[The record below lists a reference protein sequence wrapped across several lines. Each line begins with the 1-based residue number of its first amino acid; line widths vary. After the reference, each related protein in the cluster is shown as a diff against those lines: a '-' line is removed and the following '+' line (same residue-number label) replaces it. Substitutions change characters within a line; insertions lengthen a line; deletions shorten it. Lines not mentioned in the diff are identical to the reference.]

1 MRNKRFLFS
10 YLILLISIL
19 IPLTS
24 SLGEESLAEYPAQK
38 IGVQFSFCQPCAD
51 ATYVSISSII
61 TPSSLEIINEN
72 MTSIGSGEFCY
83 NYTTTEKGTYDFKGK
98 SDGCSNTFAVRV
110 PSTTTGE
117 VLTPAKATAYSII
130 LILSILIFAGILYF
144 GLAMPDGN
152 KRDEMSGYILA
163 VSNLKY
169 LKYFLLCLSYVFL
182 VWISYFSWM
191 MVYSFLDFE
200 FLSNIFRFIF
210 TALAIT
216 TLPLF
221 ILFTYLTIANLI
233 RDSKIADSL
242 MRGLRIR

>member
-1 MRNKRFLFS
+1 MGNKLF
-10 YLILLISIL
+10 LILLFSL
-19 IPLTS
+19 LLSLSLVS
-24 SLGEESLAEYPAQK
+24 SEEYDSHKLNTD
-38 IGVQFSFCQPCAD
+38 FSF
-51 ATYVSISSII
+51 SISSNNATSCQVTTAN
-61 TPSSLEIINEN
+61 TPYGVVYLNQV
-72 MTSIGSGEFCY
+72 MTNNSQSFNATISKNVFNLSGDYCFNIVC
-83 NYTTTEKGTYDFKGK
+83 
-98 SDGCSNTFAVRV
+98 SDGINFA
-110 PSTTTGE
+110 TGNVCRE
-117 VLTPAKATAYSII
+117 VNIIGTKLTQAKANTYIII
-130 LILSILIFAGILYF
+130 LIFSILIFAGILYF

-191 MVYSFLDFE
+191 IVYAFLDFE

-221 ILFTYLTIANLI
+221 ILFTYLTIANLV